1 MAPLRIRSVAATPEF
16 VPVPGV
22 VACPTVRLK
31 IAWAKPLTVVTWTW
45 AGPAVKPSVAD
56 AETIP
61 FESDVDTIEP
71 RETDEDACQITCVL
85 GTAFPSVSSTLAVN
99 RSGNDEPGAPL

>member
-1 MAPLRIRSVAATPEF
+1 MAPLRIRSVTGTPGF

-31 IAWAKPLTVVTWTW
+31 TAWARPFTVLTWTW

-71 RETDEDACQITCVL
+71 RETDDDACQITCVF
-85 GTAFPSVSSTLAVN
+85 GTGFPRASSTLAVN
-99 RSGNDEPGAPL
+99 RAGNEEPGAPL